1 MRTIPVLFTFTDNL
15 VLAAGVCITS
25 LLENAA
31 PDTFYDIFI
40 LHSPECHFEDTLL
53 PRITE
58 CYPNSRITF
67 RKVENEFQGAFE
79 IRGIPQTAYY
89 RLLAPELIPEYDKLI
104 YSDVDVVFRED
115 MGKFYDIDLGDNY
128 FAGVD
133 NGVRLR
139 SDMQRYVQ
147 SLGLDPQNGYFYSGN
162 LIINSALQ
170 RKDNMPD
177 KFRKYAKKNF
187 YDQDMAIINIA
198 CNGRILPLG
207 PSFCLTNNIYN
218 LIVNRREEMVKMYG
232 EEEIAHA
239 LSSGIVHFNG
249 SKPWK
254 KASINMDVWWYYYRK
269 SIFFDEKFCLDF
281 WENETYL
288 LERTSFMKRV
298 KMLLRYRRDQ
308 KDKSL

>member
-53 PRITE
+53 PRIPE
-58 CYPNSRITF
+58 RYPNSRITF
-67 RKVENEFQGAFE
+67 RRVENEFQGAFE

-115 MGKFYDIDLGDNY
+115 MGEFHDIDLGENY

-177 KFRKYAKKNF
+177 KFREYAKKNF

-269 SIFFDEKFCLDF
+269 SIFFDERFCLDF

>member
-1 MRTIPVLFTFTDNL
+1 MRTIPILFTFDENL

-31 PDTFYDIFI
+31 PDTFYDIFV
-40 LHSPECHFEDTLL
+40 LHSQKCHFEETPL
-53 PRITE
+53 PKITDRYPRCRI
-58 CYPNSRITF
+58 SF
-67 RKVENEFQGAFE
+67 RMVENEFQGAYE
-79 IRGIPQTAYY
+79 TRGIPETAYY
-89 RLLAPELIPEYDKLI
+89 RLIAPDLIPEYDKLI

-115 MGKFYDIDLGDNY
+115 LGVYYDIDLGNNY

-133 NGVRLR
+133 NGVLLR
-139 SDMQRYVQ
+139 PDMQQYVR
-147 SLGLDPQNGYFYSGN
+147 SLGLDPDKGYFYSGN

-170 RKDNMPD
+170 RKDGMPAL
-177 KFRKYAKKNF
+177 FRDYAKTDY

-207 PSFCLTNNIYN
+207 PSFCLTNNLYN
-218 LIVNRREEMVKMYG
+218 LIVNQRKDMVQMYG
-232 EEEIAHA
+232 EEEIQHA

-249 SKPWK
+249 AKPWK
-254 KASINMDVWWYYYRK
+254 KASINMDIWWFYYRK
-269 SIFFDEKFCLDF
+269 SIFFDERFCLDF

-288 LERTSFMKRV
+288 LERTSLSKRI
-298 KMLLRYRRDQ
+298 KMLLRYFRDQ

>member
-40 LHSPECHFEDTLL
+40 LHSPACHFENTLL
-53 PRITE
+53 PHIPE
-58 CYPNSRITF
+58 HYPNSRITF

-115 MGKFYDIDLGDNY
+115 MGKYFDIDLGDNY

-139 SDMQRYVQ
+139 PDMQQYVQ

-170 RKDNMPD
+170 RNDNMPD
-177 KFRKYAKKNF
+177 KFREYAKKDF

-198 CNGRILPLG
+198 CNGRILPIG

-218 LIVNRREEMVKMYG
+218 LIVNRREEMVNMYG